1 MSMRRFST
9 VCAVLGLAATAF
21 VATSPAQASYKV
33 IRWDTTGACEIWDTS
48 FAIKP
53 FASDYKTVT
62 RSVSTFIDAL
72 AAKEHV
78 FHAARCTI

>member
-1 MSMRRFST
+1 MRRFST

-33 IRWDTTGACEIWDTS
+33 IRWDTTGVCEIWDNAFST
-48 FAIKP
+48 KP

-62 RSVSTFIDAL
+62 RSVPTFTDAL
-72 AAKEHV
+72 AAKDRV
-78 FHAARCTI
+78 FHAAKCTI